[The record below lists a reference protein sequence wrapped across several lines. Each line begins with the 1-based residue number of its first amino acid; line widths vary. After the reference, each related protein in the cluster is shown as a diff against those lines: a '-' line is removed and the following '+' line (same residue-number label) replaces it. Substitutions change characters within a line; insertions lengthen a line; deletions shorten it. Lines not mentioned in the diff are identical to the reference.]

1 MIDLA
6 AFQANGDAYIKLR
19 LAGTVNS
26 RERRTLN
33 VQHRTSNIDDA
44 TLYPF
49 KNKRTTEFQ
58 RVDSLCSVFFSIGRI
73 HYSLLDVQCSMLDVH
88 FLFTLLY
95 ETTVAFP
102 IKPAALQAGGWA
114 DT

>member
-44 TLYPF
+44 LRGVGATTLTSRRLRFIHLKTSEPQNF
-49 KNKRTTEFQ
+49 K
-58 RVDSLCSVFFSIGRI
+58 G
-73 HYSLLDVQCSMLDVH
+73 
-88 FLFTLLY
+88 
-95 ETTVAFP
+95 
-102 IKPAALQAGGWA
+102 
-114 DT
+114 

>member
-26 RERRTLN
+26 RERRILMTLRFIHLKQSN
-33 VQHRTSNIDDA
+33 HRISKGRFALLSLFFNWQN
-44 TLYPF
+44 TLF
-49 KNKRTTEFQ
+49 D
-58 RVDSLCSVFFSIGRI
+58 VGR
-73 HYSLLDVQCSMLDVH
+73 SMFDVRSS
-88 FLFTLLY
+88 LLY
-95 ETTVAFP
+95 ETTVSFP
-102 IKPAALQAGGWA
+102 IKPAAFQAGGWA